1 VLSFPPEA
9 PIATF
14 SPGWKRFA
22 EVTVSA
28 TSSSKM
34 AMKQGAQMRAW
45 FFGRRICARLVWQI
59 SHSRG
64 AMVNETREGIWENY
78 FAFIKVVRV
87 KVSNEDM
94 SKNVSPISQ
103 PKWLID

>member
-1 VLSFPPEA
+1 
-9 PIATF
+9 
-14 SPGWKRFA
+14 
-22 EVTVSA
+22 
-28 TSSSKM
+28 
-34 AMKQGAQMRAW
+34 
-45 FFGRRICARLVWQI
+45 VWQI